1 VLGQSLD
8 EGIGPPHRYRFGKEF
23 HVSPFMDLDVDYDWR
38 FGTPGAGLSV
48 HMENFRSGERF
59 FDATMVLRREEMTG
73 RSLARVLLRYPLMT
87 TQVIA
92 AIHWQALRLWV
103 KRCPVIPHP
112 DRSRHSIDAR
122 RISG

>member
-1 VLGQSLD
+1 L
-8 EGIGPPHRYRFGKEF
+8 
-23 HVSPFMDLDVDYDWR
+23 
-38 FGTPGAGLSV
+38 
-48 HMENFRSGERF
+48 
-59 FDATMVLRREEMTG
+59 TG

-92 AIHWQALRLWV
+92 AIHWQALRLWL

-112 DRSRHSIDAR
+112 DRSRRSVDAR